1 MATGAMSEYFC
12 KDLLT
17 NPSTRGVTD
26 VSHTISAVSSSNEP
40 SKAAAFLSRID
51 HPAPSTVKTYGSY
64 QALVDNPAVDIVYIA
79 TPHSHHFQNAM
90 LALTAGKHVLCE
102 KALCVTAAQARCLVR
117 TAKDRKLF
125 FMEGVWTR
133 FFPLSRRICELVSEG
148 EIGTVYRV
156 SADVSRANGDGDDV
170 TGKRLNYEDGH
181 RMVSPELAGGVLL
194 GLGVYALTWVFQ
206 ILYHLQPE
214 AEKEAP
220 EVKAVVQEY
229 HTGIDESVA
238 MLLNFPRHG
247 TVGIATTSLRVAT
260 DPGEMGNPAVRIQGS
275 KGEIQVAHPAYK
287 PASFKI
293 IKRGDGGESLE
304 EVVEC
309 PQPQD
314 GERGWGN
321 GTFWEA
327 DENEALVI
335 AAAFSYEALPD
346 EKAYI
351 RLLEVQELD
360 TTAVYGVRC
369 QLTAW
374 PLEHAPGFH
383 AISYTWGDPEQTTF
397 IHVNGKL
404 LKVRRNCEYAL
415 KQARCHGGTRF
426 HWVDAICINQSD
438 HQEKSHQVQMMGRIF
453 KKADLVL
460 ACVGPAADDTLF
472 LWSMMWKYRGH
483 AAGSQSYIFHSFT
496 LLQKVTWELLEWK
509 GSVSYSDLKRLLASY
524 RDFIQRPYFSRVWI
538 AQELL
543 LARHVILCC
552 GMDFQPFENLF
563 TITRLLDNSWM
574 CFASLRSGSAAGL
587 WSSHAAAKL
596 RKVDMLRNTSL
607 HFRFSYRN
615 PFYHL
620 ANSFGKLPLLR
631 RFSIRKFRWFR
642 VRELV
647 TGRHD
652 HPFEL
657 HKAISLMQELECQD
671 LRDRVY
677 GIISLVDWEGRE
689 PIFPDYTAS
698 VFQLA
703 VKVVAKYAE
712 LRSLHLGS
720 QELANS
726 ETSVLSQ
733 VQHLLEILGLTA
745 EAEDVQ
751 RAIKLRQRPLILPMG
766 PCQES
771 CIPERYKDHSW
782 FGWQL
787 TSANYVKPAE
797 SNENIVRDVT
807 KEFLPDL
814 GLVQLRTPKNK
825 NGDYTQ
831 VVLPATIKP
840 GDWIILAGEF
850 GRSYHDE
857 CLILEENVGQF
868 AIIGWGLRDIK
879 SLSSQQQFSYTFGSI
894 TEHFEVRF
902 DPEDLVTLVA
912 QRDLNYS
919 NRNKSVPPTSQ
930 LAQLSKSLAT
940 RVCKEQ
946 WSSYAVKTAV

>member
-1 MATGAMSEYFC
+1 MIIGRMSDPFVLRWGIMATGAMSEYFC

-26 VSHTISAVSSSNEP
+26 VSHTISAVSSSNDP

-64 QALVDNPAVDIVYIA
+64 QALVDDPAVDIVYIA

-117 TAKDRKLF
+117 TAKERKLF

-133 FFPLSRRICELVSEG
+133 FFPLSRRICELVSGG

-156 SADVSRANGDGDDV
+156 SADLSRANGNGDDV

-181 RMVSPELAGGVLL
+181 RMVNPDLAGGVLL

-206 ILYHLQPE
+206 ILYRLQPE

-220 EVKAVVQEY
+220 EVKAAVQKY

-275 KGEIQVAHPAYK
+275 KGEIQVAHPAYN

-293 IKRGDGGESLE
+293 IKRGDGGE
-304 EVVEC
+304 
-309 PQPQD
+309 
-314 GERGWGN
+314 
-321 GTFWEA
+321 
-327 DENEALVI
+327 NEALVI
-335 AAAFSYEALPD
+335 AAAFSYETLPD

-383 AISYTWGDPEQTTF
+383 AVSYTWGDPEQTTF

-404 LKVRRNCEYAL
+404 LKVRQNCEYAL

-552 GMDFQPFENLF
+552 GMNFQPFENLF

-574 CFASLRSGSAAGL
+574 CFASLSG
-587 WSSHAAAKL
+587 HA
-596 RKVDMLRNTSL
+596 
-607 HFRFSYRN
+607 
-615 PFYHL
+615 
-620 ANSFGKLPLLR
+620 
-631 RFSIRKFRWFR
+631 
-642 VRELV
+642 E
-647 TGRHD
+647 
-652 HPFEL
+652 
-657 HKAISLMQELECQD
+657 
-671 LRDRVY
+671 
-677 GIISLVDWEGRE
+677 
-689 PIFPDYTAS
+689 
-698 VFQLA
+698 
-703 VKVVAKYAE
+703 KY
-712 LRSLHLGS
+712 
-720 QELANS
+720 
-726 ETSVLSQ
+726 
-733 VQHLLEILGLTA
+733 
-745 EAEDVQ
+745 
-751 RAIKLRQRPLILPMG
+751 
-766 PCQES
+766 
-771 CIPERYKDHSW
+771 
-782 FGWQL
+782 
-787 TSANYVKPAE
+787 
-797 SNENIVRDVT
+797 
-807 KEFLPDL
+807 
-814 GLVQLRTPKNK
+814 
-825 NGDYTQ
+825 
-831 VVLPATIKP
+831 
-840 GDWIILAGEF
+840 
-850 GRSYHDE
+850 
-857 CLILEENVGQF
+857 
-868 AIIGWGLRDIK
+868 
-879 SLSSQQQFSYTFGSI
+879 
-894 TEHFEVRF
+894 
-902 DPEDLVTLVA
+902 
-912 QRDLNYS
+912 
-919 NRNKSVPPTSQ
+919 
-930 LAQLSKSLAT
+930 
-940 RVCKEQ
+940 
-946 WSSYAVKTAV
+946 